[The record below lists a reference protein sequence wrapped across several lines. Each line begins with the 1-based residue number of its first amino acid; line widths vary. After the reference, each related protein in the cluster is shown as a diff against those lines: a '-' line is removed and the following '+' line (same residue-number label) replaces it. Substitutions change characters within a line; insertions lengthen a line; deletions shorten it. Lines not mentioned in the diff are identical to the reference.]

1 MRWCT
6 DWRAL
11 NRVTLKVIELKF
23 GGRYPKSK
31 NPKNFN
37 PNNLNDHAQD
47 RHPIGDCDTNLARLG
62 RSRIFSTCDAM
73 GAFHCVAMA
82 KEDREKTS
90 FSTPWGTYQFRMMGF
105 GLCK

>member
-1 MRWCT
+1 M
-6 DWRAL
+6 

-31 NPKNFN
+31 NSRKNFN

-90 FSTPWGTYQFRMMGF
+90 FSTPFGTYQFRMMGF